1 LSRAESSSSPESNH
15 NNEPESL
22 FNEIHSNELQ
32 TLKKNI
38 DDLNKNKDQLE
49 NELTEFRSDLSL
61 LVNNMQF
68 ISKKLPINTSALNEQ
83 TVINGDIKPTKQALN
98 QFDRLKA
105 DLELMIDAYINLNE
119 SKNQED
125 LTKRLDSLK
134 FDNNFVADNLVITF
148 IDDLKSI

>member
-1 LSRAESSSSPESNH
+1 MWSKYINK
-15 NNEPESL
+15 
-22 FNEIHSNELQ
+22 FNTFWQQNI
-32 TLKKNI
+32 KKY
-38 DDLNKNKDQLE
+38 QLE

-134 FDNNFVADNLVITF
+134 FDNNIA
-148 IDDLKSI
+148 